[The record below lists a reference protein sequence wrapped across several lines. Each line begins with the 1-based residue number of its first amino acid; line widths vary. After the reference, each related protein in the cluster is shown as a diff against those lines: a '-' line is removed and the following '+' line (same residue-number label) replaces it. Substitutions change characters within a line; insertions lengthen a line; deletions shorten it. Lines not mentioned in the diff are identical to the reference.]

1 MNQPP
6 SDTCQA
12 ASQFEIPKG
21 KTMPSNLTSQTK
33 SSKAKWRLG
42 ILLPLGAALSG
53 AAFAAKPIVDAT
65 AIEEEEVVLDD
76 VKVKAAREAQAN
88 RFKAG
93 TSSTGSKTEM
103 ALRDIPQ
110 SISVV
115 KKELIESQNAF
126 NLRDALRNVSGL
138 TIAAGEGG
146 RTGDSI
152 TLRGFAASTDQYLDG
167 VKDNGQYS
175 RDTFFIDK
183 AEVLK
188 GASSILFGR
197 GATGGVINQ
206 IAKKPTGKTGVN
218 GGFTYGLYDFKRTS
232 IDAES
237 SYKDLSARLNFMYQD
252 TDSFR
257 DYNTSTRWGIAPS
270 FALKLTPDTDLSLNL
285 LHQEEEGMFDYGVP
299 MWRGR
304 PADVPINTFYGF
316 TDNRTMDTDVNVA
329 TVALTHRFNKDFS
342 VKNAIRYGDYERKFL
357 THLFSGAAAYTGA
370 NAGTIARSQALR
382 LNTQEN
388 VYNQTDFV
396 FKKPLFG
403 FNNTLMFGSEF
414 GWEDYD
420 FKSKN
425 STGVS
430 RISIFNP
437 IITAGS
443 TGPATDFSGTLA
455 TNRLTHAQTY
465 AGYVLDQ
472 FEISPEW
479 KLLAGTRYD
488 VFEAQQDDLIGTA
501 DFESSVNQW
510 SPRGG
515 IVWQPA
521 KWQSYYFSY
530 GKSFNPSGESLSL
543 SANNANLPP
552 EQNHNY
558 EIGAKL
564 DFFGGRLS
572 ATGALFRL
580 EKTNAR
586 TTSPLDPNLQIL
598 SGEQRT
604 DGFELGLAGEI
615 LPKWDV
621 SMTYA
626 YLDAKITKSTTTA
639 TGSVSGLVKSYEGMN
654 AVNVPEHSG
663 VVWTTYHLTDN
674 WEIGGGV
681 FYASDR
687 YADNVNEAVLPGYAR
702 LDAVLAYHQKH
713 YDVQLNVFNL
723 ADTVYYESGQQNSAL
738 PGMPVSGQLSVNF
751 KY

>member
-1 MNQPP
+1 M
-6 SDTCQA
+6 
-12 ASQFEIPKG
+12 
-21 KTMPSNLTSQTK
+21 SNNNSSRK
-33 SSKAKWRLG
+33 SKWRLG
-42 ILLPLGAALSG
+42 ALLPLGAALSG
-53 AAFAAKPIVDAT
+53 MAMAAEP
-65 AIEEEEVVLDD
+65 IEEPIANEGQEIILKD
-76 VKVKAAREAQAN
+76 VKVKANREKQAN
-88 RFKAG
+88 RFKAE

-110 SISVV
+110 SVSVV
-115 KKELIESQNAF
+115 KKELIQSQNAF
-126 NLRDALRNVSGL
+126 SLRDALKNVSGL

-152 TLRGFAASTDQYLDG
+152 TLRGFAASADQYLDG
-167 VKDNGQYS
+167 VKDNGQYN
-175 RDTFFIDK
+175 RDTFFIER

-206 IAKKPTGKTGVN
+206 VAKKPTGKTGIT

-232 IDAES
+232 LDAES
-237 SYKDLSARLNFMYQD
+237 AYKDLSARLNFMYQD
-252 TDSFR
+252 AGSFR
-257 DYNTSTRWGIAPS
+257 DYNSTNRWGIAPS

-285 LHQEEEGMFDYGVP
+285 LHQEEEGVFDYGVP
-299 MWRGR
+299 MYKGR

-316 TDNRTMDTDVNVA
+316 ADNRLMDTDVNVA
-329 TVALTHRFNKDFS
+329 TVALTHRFNSDFS
-342 VKNAIRYGDYERKFL
+342 VKNSVRVGEYERKYL
-357 THLFSGAAAYTGA
+357 SHLFSGAATGSGL
-370 NAGTIARSQALR
+370 NATINRTQALR

-396 FKKPLFG
+396 FKKPLLG

-425 STGVS
+425 SFRANGTS
-430 RISIFNP
+430 TTFPISIFNP
-437 IITAGS
+437 VSARSTAIL
-443 TGPATDFSGTLA
+443 ANDFSGVLA
-455 TNRLTHAQTY
+455 TNRATHAQTY

-488 VFEAQQDDLIGTA
+488 VFEAQQEDRVGVA
-501 DFESSVNQW
+501 NFESSVDQW

-515 IVWQPA
+515 IVWQPS
-521 KWQSYYFSY
+521 KTQSYYFSY
-530 GKSFNPSGESLSL
+530 GKSFNPSAESLSL
-543 SANNANLPP
+543 SANNVNLPP

-564 DFFGGRLS
+564 DFFNNRLS
-572 ATGALFRL
+572 ATAALFRL

-598 SGEQRT
+598 AGEQRT

-615 LPKWDV
+615 LPQWDV
-621 SMTYA
+621 SVTYA
-626 YLDAKITKSTTTA
+626 YLDAEITKSNNSA
-639 TGSVSGLVKSYEGMN
+639 VGSVSGLTKSFQGMTST
-654 AVNVPEHSG
+654 NVPEHSG
-663 VVWTTYHLTDN
+663 VAWTSYRLTDN

-681 FYASDR
+681 FYATDR
-687 YADNVNEAVLPGYAR
+687 YADSVNEAVLPGYAR

-723 ADTVYYESGQQNSAL
+723 TDTVYYESGQQNSAL
-738 PGMPVSGQLSVNF
+738 PGTPVTGQLSVNF

>member
-1 MNQPP
+1 MSKN
-6 SDTCQA
+6 
-12 ASQFEIPKG
+12 
-21 KTMPSNLTSQTK
+21 N
-33 SSKAKWRLG
+33 SSTTAKWRLG
-42 ILLPLGAALSG
+42 ALLPLGAALSG
-53 AAFAAKPIVDAT
+53 MAMASEPVEEPT
-65 AIEEEEVVLDD
+65 ANEGQEIILKD
-76 VKVKAAREAQAN
+76 VKVKANREKQAN
-88 RFKAG
+88 RFKAE

-110 SISVV
+110 SVSVV
-115 KKELIESQNAF
+115 KKELIQSQNAF
-126 NLRDALRNVSGL
+126 SLRDALKNVSGL

-152 TLRGFAASTDQYLDG
+152 TLRGFAASADQYLDG
-167 VKDNGQYS
+167 VKDNGQYN
-175 RDTFFIDK
+175 RDTFFIER

-206 IAKKPTGKTGVN
+206 VAKKPTGKTGIS

-232 IDAES
+232 LDAES
-237 SYKDLSARLNFMYQD
+237 AYKDLSARLNFMYQD
-252 TDSFR
+252 AGSFR
-257 DYNTSTRWGIAPS
+257 DYNSTNRWGIAPS

-285 LHQEEEGMFDYGVP
+285 LHQEEEGVFDYGVP
-299 MWRGR
+299 MVKGR

-316 TDNRTMDTDVNVA
+316 ADNRLMDTDVNVA
-329 TVALTHRFNKDFS
+329 TVALTHRFNSDFS
-342 VKNAIRYGDYERKFL
+342 VKNSVRVGEYERKYL
-357 THLFSGAAAYTGA
+357 THLFSGAATGSGL
-370 NAGTIARSQALR
+370 NATINRTQALR

-396 FKKPLFG
+396 FKKPLLG

-425 STGVS
+425 SFRANGTS
-430 RISIFNP
+430 TTFPISIFNP
-437 IITAGS
+437 VSARSTAILAS
-443 TGPATDFSGTLA
+443 DFSGTLA
-455 TNRLTHAQTY
+455 TNRATHAQTY

-488 VFEAQQDDLIGTA
+488 VFEAQQEDRLGVA
-501 DFESSVNQW
+501 NFESSVDQW

-515 IVWQPA
+515 IVWQPS
-521 KWQSYYFSY
+521 KTQSYYFSY
-530 GKSFNPSGESLSL
+530 GKSFNPSAESLSL
-543 SANNANLPP
+543 SANNVNLPP

-564 DFFGGRLS
+564 DFFDNRLS
-572 ATGALFRL
+572 ATAALFRL

-598 SGEQRT
+598 AGEQRT

-615 LPKWDV
+615 LPRWDV
-621 SMTYA
+621 SVTYA
-626 YLDAKITKSTTTA
+626 YLNAEITKSNNSA
-639 TGSVSGLVKSYEGMN
+639 VGSVSGLTKSFQGMTST
-654 AVNVPEHSG
+654 NVPEHSG
-663 VVWTTYHLTDN
+663 VAWTSYRLTDN

-681 FYASDR
+681 FYATDR

-723 ADTVYYESGQQNSAL
+723 TDTVYYESGQQNSAL
-738 PGMPVSGQLSVNF
+738 PGTPVTGQLSVNF

>member
-1 MNQPP
+1 M
-6 SDTCQA
+6 
-12 ASQFEIPKG
+12 
-21 KTMPSNLTSQTK
+21 SNKNSSRK
-33 SSKAKWRLG
+33 SKWRLG
-42 ILLPLGAALSG
+42 ALLPLGAALSG
-53 AAFAAKPIVDAT
+53 MAMAAEP
-65 AIEEEEVVLDD
+65 IEEPTANEEQEIILKD
-76 VKVKAAREAQAN
+76 VKVKANREKQAN
-88 RFKAG
+88 RFKAE

-110 SISVV
+110 SVSVV
-115 KKELIESQNAF
+115 KKELIQSQNAF
-126 NLRDALRNVSGL
+126 SLRDALKNVSGL

-152 TLRGFAASTDQYLDG
+152 TLRGFAASSDQYLDG
-167 VKDNGQYS
+167 VKDNGQYN
-175 RDTFFIDK
+175 RDTFFIER

-206 IAKKPTGKTGVN
+206 VAKKPTGKTGIT

-232 IDAES
+232 LDAES
-237 SYKDLSARLNFMYQD
+237 AYKDLSARLNFMYQD
-252 TDSFR
+252 AGSFR
-257 DYNTSTRWGIAPS
+257 DYNSTNRWGIAPS

-285 LHQEEEGMFDYGVP
+285 LHQEEEGVFDYGVP
-299 MWRGR
+299 MYKGR

-316 TDNRTMDTDVNVA
+316 ADNRLMDTDVNVA
-329 TVALTHRFNKDFS
+329 TVALTHRFNSDFS
-342 VKNAIRYGDYERKFL
+342 VKNSVRVGEYERKYL
-357 THLFSGAAAYTGA
+357 THLFSGAATGSGL
-370 NAGTIARSQALR
+370 NATINRTQALR

-396 FKKPLFG
+396 FKKPLLG

-425 STGVS
+425 SFRANGTTTTFP
-430 RISIFNP
+430 ISIFNP
-437 IITAGS
+437 VSARSTAIL
-443 TGPATDFSGTLA
+443 ADDFSGVLA
-455 TNRLTHAQTY
+455 TDRATHAQTY

-472 FEISPEW
+472 FEITPEW

-488 VFEAQQDDLIGTA
+488 VFEAQQEDRLGVA
-501 DFESSVNQW
+501 NFESSVDQW

-515 IVWQPA
+515 IVWQPTKA
-521 KWQSYYFSY
+521 QSYYFSY
-530 GKSFNPSGESLSL
+530 GKSFNPSAESLSL
-543 SANNANLPP
+543 SANNVNLPP

-564 DFFGGRLS
+564 DFFDNRLS
-572 ATGALFRL
+572 ATAALFRL

-615 LPKWDV
+615 LPRWDV
-621 SMTYA
+621 SVTYA
-626 YLDAKITKSTTTA
+626 YLDAEITKSNSTA
-639 TGSVSGLVKSYEGMN
+639 VGSVSGLTKSFQGMTST
-654 AVNVPEHSG
+654 NVPEHSG
-663 VVWTTYHLTDN
+663 VAWTSYRLTDN

-681 FYASDR
+681 FYATDR
-687 YADNVNEAVLPGYAR
+687 YADSVNEAVLPGYAR
-702 LDAVLAYHQKH
+702 LDAVVAYHQKH

-723 ADTVYYESGQQNSAL
+723 TDTVYYESGQQNSAL
-738 PGMPVSGQLSVNF
+738 PGTPVTGQLSVNF